1 MKAATGEVVT
11 AEDLGGGLVHT
22 KISGG
27 SDHLAENEE
36 HALWLGRN
44 IASSVKNI
52 FIKVFGE
59 FSKF

>member
-22 KISGG
+22 KISGV

-52 FIKVFGE
+52 FIKVEHSNSRF
-59 FSKF
+59 

>member
-1 MKAATGEVVT
+1 VKAATGEVVT

-22 KISGG
+22 KISGV

-44 IASSVKNI
+44 IADSVC
-52 FIKVFGE
+52 FLLG
-59 FSKF
+59 S